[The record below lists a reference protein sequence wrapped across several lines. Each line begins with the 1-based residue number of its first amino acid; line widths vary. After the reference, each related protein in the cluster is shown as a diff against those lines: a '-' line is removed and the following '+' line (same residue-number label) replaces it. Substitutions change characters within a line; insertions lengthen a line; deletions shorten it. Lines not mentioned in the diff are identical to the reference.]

1 MSRVKL
7 AHMYTKSTTQA
18 AGYPPP
24 LDRLL
29 GLGILFT
36 RGREWRDY
44 RQMGMGPDHVPELIR
59 MACDPELNH
68 AYEDDPR
75 VYAPLHAWRA
85 LGQLAAPEAAGPVA
99 ELLARLPDDDSAN
112 DELPEVL
119 GMIGG
124 TAAVAAATGV
134 LANSVLN
141 VRTRISAATALL
153 EIGERHPELRDRCVE
168 MLMGQLKCHEGQP
181 ESLNGFLV
189 DDLAELGAVEA
200 APLIQAAFAAGRVD
214 ILIRGDWEDVQVDL
228 GLLPE
233 RVTPRPRLDVLGRL
247 GIKLQPP
254 ERPGT
259 SAAAAAAARRKE
271 DKRRKAKRASRKRRK

>member
-1 MSRVKL
+1 
-7 AHMYTKSTTQA
+7 MYTKSTTQA

-228 GLLPE
+228 GLLPA
-233 RVTPRPRLDVLGRL
+233 RVPPRPRVDVLGRL